1 MSREILIIG
10 SGFAACQLV
19 KSLRKLDVEVPIRL
33 LTADSGDEYNKPDI
47 SHVFSQGRSSAEL
60 TRLSAARFAEQYQVT
75 VQPFT
80 RVESIDPQARR
91 VHTVDA
97 SHAYARLVLATGAN
111 ALVPPVPGHELL
123 LTLNSQGEYQAA
135 EAQLR
140 DARRVLVL
148 GAGLIGSELAMDLLG
163 SGKQVVLVDQASSV
177 LASLMPAA
185 VSARLQGCLV
195 ASGAQLRLGSG
206 LQRLERS
213 GDGIRAYLDDGQSL
227 DCDSAIAAIGLR
239 PSVDLARRTGL
250 AVGRGIQVDR
260 HLRSSVE
267 HIYALGDCAE
277 IDGRVLPFLQ
287 PTQLAASAL
296 AKTLLGQPQALQ
308 LPPMLIRVKT
318 PRLPL
323 QLAGET
329 SGDHLDWQLS
339 FDDQG
344 MLAQAFDAQAQ
355 LRGFV
360 VSEGRLQNAFALL
373 RQLPG

>member
-33 LTADSGDEYNKPDI
+33 LTTDSGDEYNKPDI
-47 SHVFSQGRSSAEL
+47 SHVFSQGRSSADL

-75 VQPFT
+75 VHPFT

-91 VHTVDA
+91 VHTADA
-97 SHAYARLVLATGAN
+97 SYAYGQLVLATGAN
-111 ALVPPVPGHELL
+111 ALVPPMPGHELL

-148 GAGLIGSELAMDLLG
+148 GAGLIGSELAMDLLS
-163 SGKQVVLVDQASSV
+163 SGKQVVLVDQASSI

-185 VSARLQGCLV
+185 ASARLQACLV
-195 ASGAQLRLGSG
+195 SSGVQLRLGNG
-206 LQRLERS
+206 LQRLERN
-213 GDGIRAYLDDGQSL
+213 GDGIRAYLNDGDSV

-239 PSVDLARRTGL
+239 PNVELARDTGL
-250 AVGRGIQVDR
+250 AVGRGIRVDR
-260 HLRSSVE
+260 HLRSSIE
-267 HIYALGDCAE
+267 HIHALGDCAE

-296 AKTLLGQPQALQ
+296 ARTLLGQPQALQ

-329 SGDHLDWQLS
+329 SGDHLNWQLS
-339 FDDQG
+339 FDEQG
-344 MLAQAFDAQAQ
+344 MLARAFDAQAQ

-360 VSEGRLQNAFALL
+360 VSEGRLQDAFALL

>member
-33 LTADSGDEYNKPDI
+33 LTTDSGDEYNKPDI
-47 SHVFSQGRSSAEL
+47 SHVFSQGRSSADL

-75 VQPFT
+75 VHPFT

-91 VHTVDA
+91 VHTADA
-97 SHAYARLVLATGAN
+97 SYAYGQLVLATGAN
-111 ALVPPVPGHELL
+111 ALVPPMPGHELL

-148 GAGLIGSELAMDLLG
+148 GAGLIGSELAMDLLS
-163 SGKQVVLVDQASSV
+163 SGKQVVLVDQASSI

-185 VSARLQGCLV
+185 ASARLQACLV
-195 ASGAQLRLGSG
+195 SSGVQLRLGNG
-206 LQRLERS
+206 LQRLERN
-213 GDGIRAYLDDGQSL
+213 GDGIRAYLNDGDAV

-239 PSVDLARRTGL
+239 PNVKLARDTGL
-250 AVGRGIQVDR
+250 AVGRGIRVDR
-260 HLRSSVE
+260 HLRSSIE
-267 HIYALGDCAE
+267 HIHALGDCAE

-296 AKTLLGQPQALQ
+296 ARTLLGQPQALQ

-329 SGDHLDWQLS
+329 SGDHLNWQLS
-339 FDDQG
+339 FDEQG
-344 MLAQAFDAQAQ
+344 MLARAFDAQAQ

-360 VSEGRLQNAFALL
+360 VSEGRLQDAFALL

>member
-1 MSREILIIG
+1 MSHEILIIG

-19 KSLRKLDVEVPIRL
+19 KSLRKLDAQVPIRL

-47 SHVFSQGRSSAEL
+47 SHAFSQGRSSAEL
-60 TRLSAARFAEQYQVT
+60 TRLSAARFAEQYQVAI
-75 VQPFT
+75 QPFT

-91 VHTVDA
+91 VHTADG
-97 SHAYARLVLATGAN
+97 SHAYAQLVLATGAN

-148 GAGLIGSELAMDLLG
+148 GAGLIGSELAMDLLS
-163 SGKQVVLVDQASSV
+163 SGKQVVLVDQASSL

-185 VSARLQGCLV
+185 VSARLQACLV

-206 LQRLERS
+206 LQRLERT
-213 GDGIRAYLDDGQSL
+213 DEGIRAYLDDGQWV

-239 PSVDLARRTGL
+239 PSIELARQTGL
-250 AVGRGIQVDR
+250 AVDRGIQVDR
-260 HLRSSVE
+260 HLQTSAE

-277 IDGRVLPFLQ
+277 ISGRVLPFLQ
-287 PTQLAASAL
+287 PIQLAASAL

-323 QLAGET
+323 HLAGET
-329 SGDHLDWQLS
+329 SGDHLDWRLS
-339 FDDQG
+339 FDEQG
-344 MLAQAFDAQAQ
+344 MLAQAFDEQAQ

>member
-1 MSREILIIG
+1 MNNEILIIG
-10 SGFAACQLV
+10 SGFAAYQLV
-19 KSLRKLDVEVPIRL
+19 KSLRKLDAQVPIRL

-60 TRLSAARFAEQYQVT
+60 TRLSAARFAEQYQV
-75 VQPFT
+75 VIQPFT

-91 VHTVDA
+91 LYTADG
-97 SHAYARLVLATGAN
+97 SHAYAQLVLATGAS

-123 LTLNSQGEYQAA
+123 LTLNSQAEYQAA

-148 GAGLIGSELAMDLLG
+148 GAGLIGSELAMDLLS

-177 LASLMPAA
+177 LASLMPAT
-185 VSARLQGCLV
+185 VSASLQACLV
-195 ASGAQLRLGSG
+195 GSGAQLRLGSG

-213 GDGIRAYLDDGQSL
+213 SDGIRAYLSDGQAV

-239 PSVDLARRTGL
+239 PNIELARQTGL
-250 AVGRGIQVDR
+250 AVGRGIQVNR
-260 HLRSSVE
+260 HLQTSAE

-329 SGDHLDWQLS
+329 RGEHLDWQLS
-339 FDDQG
+339 VNDQG

>member
-19 KSLRKLDVEVPIRL
+19 KSLRKLDVEVPIRM

-80 RVESIDPQARR
+80 RVESIDPQTRR
-91 VHTVDA
+91 VHTADA
-97 SHAYARLVLATGAN
+97 SYAYAQLVLATGAN

-148 GAGLIGSELAMDLLG
+148 GAGLIGSELAMDLHS

-177 LASLMPAA
+177 LASLMPAT
-185 VSARLQGCLV
+185 VSARLQACLV
-195 ASGAQLRLGSG
+195 GSGVQLRLGSG

-213 GDGIRAYLDDGQSL
+213 GDGIRAYLNDGHVV

-239 PSVDLARRTGL
+239 PNVDLARRSGL

-260 HLRSSVE
+260 LLRSSVE
-267 HIYALGDCAE
+267 HIHALGDCAE

-296 AKTLLGQPQALQ
+296 ARKLLGQPQALQ

-329 SGDHLDWQLS
+329 TGDHLDWQLS
-339 FDDQG
+339 FDELG
-344 MLAQAFDAQAQ
+344 MLARAFDAQAQ

-360 VSEGRLQNAFALL
+360 VSEGRLQDAFALL